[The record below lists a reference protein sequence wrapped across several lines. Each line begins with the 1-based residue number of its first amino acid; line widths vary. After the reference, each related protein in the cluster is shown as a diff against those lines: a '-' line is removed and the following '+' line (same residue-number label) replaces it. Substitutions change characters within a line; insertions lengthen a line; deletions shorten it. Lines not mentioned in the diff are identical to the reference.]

1 MMKSAAS
8 RFLLVHALLVP
19 ALLALAATFARLA
32 GIDRAVAD
40 FLFDPVRGGF
50 PAHDWP
56 LLELIG
62 HRLAKSAAWAVW
74 LVLLAAAVAS
84 HRIERL
90 AAYQAVLWTTVVAMA
105 AGPLIVVGLK
115 NINAHPC
122 PWDLKQYGGFADYTD
137 AWFVSSAQ
145 AGRCFPSGHAAG
157 GFSLLALYFA
167 GYATNDR
174 RLRHAALATAL
185 GAGLVFSAVRV
196 VQGAHFVS
204 HNLWSAAVV
213 WCAAALVFSP
223 LVHARERRLDARI
236 AARGRASSR
245 GGFSLTSVPA
255 SKAEERFAPPADA
268 GGFPGRTR

>member
-1 MMKSAAS
+1 MPKSAAP

-19 ALLALAATFARLA
+19 ALLALAATFARLS

-40 FLFDPVRGGF
+40 FFFDPVRGGF
-50 PAHDWP
+50 PAHDWR

-62 HRLAKSAAWAVW
+62 HRIAKSAAWAVW
-74 LVLLAAAVAS
+74 FALLAAAVAS
-84 HRIERL
+84 LRIDRL
-90 AAYQAVLWTTVVAMA
+90 AAYRAVLWTTVIAMA

-115 NINAHPC
+115 DINAHPC
-122 PWDLKQYGGFADYTD
+122 PWDLKQYGGYADDTD
-137 AWFVSSAQ
+137 AWFVSAAQ

-174 RLRHAALATAL
+174 RLRYAGLAIAL

-196 VQGAHFVS
+196 AQGAHFVG

-213 WCAAALVFSP
+213 WCSAALAFAP
-223 LVHARERRLDARI
+223 LVHARGRRHDARI
-236 AARGRASSR
+236 AACGWEPDRGVS
-245 GGFSLTSVPA
+245 SLTPA
-255 SKAEERFAPPADA
+255 PLPKGEGRFAPPARA
-268 GGFPGRTR
+268 GGFVGRAR